1 MSDINELVELFEDA
15 VFERPSERDSVCAVT
30 TAIGYSCLEHFL
42 DDNSGACEK
51 ILEFI
56 TDHSKLYV
64 ELNADEPAFKEFV
77 GDDEEIY

>member
-15 VFERPSERDSVCAVT
+15 VFERPPERDSVCNVT

-42 DDNSGACEK
+42 DDNPGACEK

-64 ELNADEPAFKEFV
+64 ESNADEPAFKEFV
-77 GDDEEIY
+77 GDGEERY